1 MGPKTIKVCST
12 RIDPDR
18 LDEYETSWTSSIM
31 SELSTLEANPS
42 RDQFRGLMVGTAV
55 GDCLG
60 RPVEGHRQVS
70 DSYITEVLESPP
82 PLIYTDDT
90 VMTMMVAES
99 LLASEGLSGEDMSM
113 RFAEAYQADPN
124 RGYGRN
130 VVDVFDRV
138 LRGVPWR
145 EAASRQFGG
154 EGSYGNGAA
163 MRVSPVAL
171 WTFPDIHETAWLA
184 AETAR
189 VTHTHPVG
197 VEGAV
202 IQAVA
207 ACHGLNAGVGSLDTE
222 SLLSDLDRLAHTE
235 EFRSKLEILPGCL
248 DQDDDERARLH
259 LGNWVSAHNSVVTAL
274 YCFILSTSFEDAIV
288 RALRMGGDTDTIA
301 AMAGALA
308 GARHGLGGIPRPWRE
323 VEGYERLAELADA
336 LFSAHP

>member
-1 MGPKTIKVCST
+1 
-12 RIDPDR
+12 
-18 LDEYETSWTSSIM
+18 M
-31 SELSTLEANPS
+31 SGMSALAANPS
-42 RDQFRGLMVGTAV
+42 REQFRGLMVGTAV

-60 RPVEGHRQVS
+60 RPVEGHPQVG

-90 VMTMMVAES
+90 VTTIMLAES
-99 LLASEGLSGEDMSM
+99 LLASEGFSGEDMAE
-113 RFAEAYQADPN
+113 RFAEAYRAEPN
-124 RGYGRN
+124 RGYGKN

-154 EGSYGNGAA
+154 EGSYGNGGA

-207 ACHGLNAGVGSLDTE
+207 ACHALNAGDGSLDVD
-222 SLLSDLDRLAHTE
+222 SLLSDLDRLAHTD
-235 EFRSKLEILPGCL
+235 EFRSKLETLPGCL
-248 DQDDDERARLH
+248 DQDDDEKARLH
-259 LGNWVSAHNSVVTAL
+259 LGNWVSAHTSVVTAL
-274 YCFILSTSFEDAIV
+274 YCFMLSTSFEDAIV

-308 GARHGLGGIPRPWRE
+308 GARYGFEQIPPAWRE
-323 VEGYERLAELADA
+323 VEGHERLVDLADA
-336 LFSAHP
+336 LFAAQA